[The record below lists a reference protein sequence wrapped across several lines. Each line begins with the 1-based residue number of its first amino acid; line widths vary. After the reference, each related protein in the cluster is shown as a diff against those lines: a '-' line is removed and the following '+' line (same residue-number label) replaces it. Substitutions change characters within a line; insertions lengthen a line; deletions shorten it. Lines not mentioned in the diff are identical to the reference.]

1 MNIMEELCELK
12 EVIYVLSNQSVL
24 EIPVPGVGEAC
35 LIGCPG
41 LGILVVYLMG
51 DGTFEH
57 GFAPMEA
64 IPSVRA
70 DLLQSPFI
78 PYLRKVE
85 PREWFTRVDFAQFE
99 DYSKFYDRNVVETII
114 GFFLESVRD
123 AIGNQTP
130 PVQ

>member
-1 MNIMEELCELK
+1 MNLMEELCELK
-12 EVIYVLSNQSVL
+12 EVTYVLSNQSVL

-41 LGILVVYLMG
+41 LGILVVYLLG

-57 GFAPMEA
+57 GFAPADA

-70 DLLQSPFI
+70 ELIQSPFV

-85 PREWFTRVDFAQFE
+85 PKEWFARVDFARFE
-99 DYSKFYDRNVVETII
+99 DYSTFYNPNVVETII
-114 GFFLESVRD
+114 GFFLESVNE
-123 AIGNQTP
+123 ALGNQKP
-130 PVQ
+130 SEQ

>member
-12 EVIYVLSNQSVL
+12 EVIYVLSNQNVL
-24 EIPVPGVGEAC
+24 EIPIPGVGEAC

-57 GFAPMEA
+57 GFAPMEV

-78 PYLRKVE
+78 PYLRKVA

-114 GFFLESVRD
+114 GFFLESVKD
-123 AIGNQTP
+123 AMGNQTP